1 MRCIGRSLQ
10 EAWWFDMAQNLIKGA
25 EYPLRKVFSAE
36 FEYHIPQYQ
45 RPYAWTTEEA
55 GTLLSDM
62 IDFYE
67 IEKRK

>member
-1 MRCIGRSLQ
+1 
-10 EAWWFDMAQNLIKGA
+10 MAQNLIKGA